1 MTYREMNQRANRLAH
16 HLIGLGAG
24 PETLIAVYAGRS
36 IELVIAL
43 LAVLK
48 TGSAYIPLDPDYPSA
63 RLNAML
69 ADSSPAMILSAGGM
83 PEDLRGA
90 FPVLDLSDNA
100 FPSGPETSPEVP
112 VSGEALA
119 YVLFTSGSTGRP
131 KGVAVP
137 HRALANR
144 VAWGRSK
151 FELSSNDVV
160 LQRTSP
166 SFDVSLWE
174 ILGALA
180 SGASLVIARDA
191 SDPALLVEL
200 IIRHSVTFMET
211 VPSLLRALLLMPR
224 WPECRSLRLVCCGGE
239 AMSEALRSQFYSSSC
254 CRLYNMYGPTEA
266 AIDAAFWDCCL
277 GHAGH
282 GSDAGVPVGRPIGN
296 IRLYVLDRHLNLVP
310 AGVTGE
316 LYIGGAGLARGYL
329 KDAGLTAGRFIPDPF
344 GEPGGRLYRSGDLAR
359 WRKDGV
365 LEFRGRADSQV
376 KLRGFRIELEEI
388 EACLEAL
395 PGVSAAAVA
404 MQTSAAG
411 DRRLVAY
418 VEAHDRSVTPV
429 RMRRHAQEALPVYM
443 VPASFMLVKE
453 LPRDENGKLCRSAL
467 PPARDEEAQPGSH
480 RLIEHPATAT
490 EAMLAPVWAGIL
502 GLPSIGRHESF
513 FDLGGH
519 SILAVQLAQ
528 QMRDVLK
535 TDIPLAALF
544 QYPTI
549 AAMAEWLD
557 FERRAAAAPLITL
570 REGQTGRLPLY
581 LLHTG
586 VGHVHGYQPLIA
598 ALSADD
604 PIYGLQ
610 MRAASDPG
618 IEPQDFGSAVKDYA
632 EVLQLHHP
640 GGPFRLLG
648 WSLGGLLAAGVAAQL
663 ARSGASVG
671 FLGLIDTDLPQ
682 ALPEDG
688 WKERLAG
695 FLKNPEDRK
704 RLDEMPSQAAHD
716 IENVLTGLA
725 PIDRPAAA
733 AMWGREKGLWLTDIP
748 MDALRLETSLWRHVS
763 LIEETFRPPSFAGNL
778 HVWWARGS
786 LGQGG

>member
-1 MTYREMNQRANRLAH
+1 
-16 HLIGLGAG
+16 
-24 PETLIAVYAGRS
+24 
-36 IELVIAL
+36 
-43 LAVLK
+43 
-48 TGSAYIPLDPDYPSA
+48 
-63 RLNAML
+63 
-69 ADSSPAMILSAGGM
+69 MILSAGSVA
-83 PEDLRGA
+83 EEIRGGL
-90 FPVLDLSDNA
+90 PVLDLTDNA
-100 FPSGPETSPEVP
+100 FLGCPETIPEVS

-137 HRALANR
+137 YGALANR

-180 SGASLVIARDA
+180 SGSSLVIARDA
-191 SDPALLVEL
+191 SDPARLVEL
-200 IIRHSVTFMET
+200 IIRHSVTFIEA

-224 WPECRSLRLVCCGGE
+224 WRECRSLRLVCCGGE
-239 AMSEALRSQFYSSSC
+239 AMSEALRSQFYASAC
-254 CRLYNMYGPTEA
+254 CCLYNMYGPTEA
-266 AIDAAFWDCCL
+266 AIDAAFWDCRP
-277 GHAGH
+277 GHTGH
-282 GSDAGVPVGRPIGN
+282 GSDANVPVGRPIGN
-296 IRLYVLDRHLNLVP
+296 VRLYVLDRHLNLAP

-359 WRKDGV
+359 WRQDGV

-388 EACLEAL
+388 EACLETL

-404 MQTSAAG
+404 MRTSAAG
-411 DRRLVAY
+411 DKRLVAY
-418 VEAHDRSVTPV
+418 VEANDRSVTPV
-429 RMRRHAQEALPVYM
+429 RMRRHVREALPAYM
-443 VPASFMLVKE
+443 VPSIFRLIKE

-467 PPARDEEAQPGSH
+467 PPAGDEEAQLGSN
-480 RLIEHPATAT
+480 LLFEHPATAT
-490 EAMLAPVWAGIL
+490 EAMLAPIWAGIL

-513 FDLGGH
+513 FDRGGH

-535 TDIPLAALF
+535 TDIPLVALF
-544 QYPTI
+544 QHPTI

-557 FERRAAAAPLITL
+557 FEHRAAAVPLITL
-570 REGQTGRLPLY
+570 REGRTGRLPLY

-604 PIYGLQ
+604 PVYGLQ
-610 MRAASDPG
+610 MRAASNLG
-618 IEPQDFGSAVKDYA
+618 IEPQDFGSAVRDYA

-648 WSLGGLLAAGVAAQL
+648 WSLGGLLAAGIAAQL
-663 ARSGASVG
+663 ARSGANVG

-682 ALPEDG
+682 ALAEDD
-688 WKERLAG
+688 WKGRLAG

-704 RLDEMPSQAAHD
+704 RLEEMPSQAALD

-725 PIDRPAAA
+725 PLDRPAAA
-733 AMWGREKGLWLTDIP
+733 AIWGHEKGLWLTDIP
-748 MDALRLETSLWRHVS
+748 IDALRLETSLWRHVAA
-763 LIEETFRPPSFAGNL
+763 IEDTFRSPCFAGNL

-786 LGQGG
+786 LGQGGAPPADWAKLTGAKTCVTVIDGDHNSIISSPDLHASIREALARPDE